1 MVTSILLLVTAL
13 GAGSAAGD
21 LGPGAPPGLL
31 SETLANGL
39 QVTILPDSA
48 SPVVATQ
55 LWYHVGSANEEA
67 GSRGFAHLFE
77 HMMFG
82 ETTHHARDQYA
93 RHHHRHGG
101 WQNAY
106 TTFDETVY
114 QSVIAPEHLRE
125 VLAMEADRMVHL
137 VLSQEN
143 LDNEKKIVSEEL
155 RLRTEND
162 PFSRVEVRTLKAV
175 LGHHPYASP
184 PVGTHD
190 DVAAATLDQS
200 RRFYDQ
206 YYRPRNAHLV
216 VVGPVDAQA
225 TLKAVRESFGAIP
238 AGGITPAEVPSL
250 ADWSFPEEVSLTEDL
265 PPTEVAVLVF
275 PLPPAGAEDHWA
287 IEVLTRMLGG
297 AEVDPFEE
305 VLIGDRRRAVHAE
318 TVWLRGRR
326 GGAVLFVAAYL
337 PYRRRATGFRLV
349 EETLGEL
356 SRLDWLTEESLAS
369 AKRALI
375 RQEMRRTF
383 FADQRADAIGR
394 AAWWLGDEQLA
405 FTGTAHIREL
415 TRDEVAAAYRKLIAE
430 ASPIRLYIKPERVP
444 LVVRLFG
451 WIYPLLNR

>member
-1 MVTSILLLVTAL
+1 VFASALFLIAAL
-13 GAGSAAGD
+13 GAGSAAGETD
-21 LGPGAPPGLL
+21 LGALPGLL
-31 SETLANGL
+31 SDTLPNGL
-39 QVTILPDSA
+39 RVTILPDPA

-55 LWYHVGSANEEA
+55 LWYHVGSANEQA

-77 HMMFG
+77 HLMFG
-82 ETTHHARDQYA
+82 ETTHRARDEYA
-93 RHHHRHGG
+93 QHHHRHGG

-106 TTFDETVY
+106 TAFDETVY
-114 QSVIAPEHLRE
+114 QSVIAPEHHRE

-162 PFSRVEVRTLKAV
+162 PLSRVEVRALKAV
-175 LGHHPYASP
+175 LGHHPYAHP
-184 PVGTHD
+184 PVGTHEE
-190 DVAAATLDQS
+190 VAAANLEQC
-200 RRFYDQ
+200 RRFYEQ
-206 YYRPRNAHLV
+206 YYGPRNAHLV
-216 VVGPVDAQA
+216 VVGPVDPEA
-225 TLKAVRESFGAIP
+225 TLAAVRESFGVIP

-250 ADWSFPEEVSLTEDL
+250 VGWSFPEEVKLTEDL
-265 PPTEVAVLVF
+265 PPAEVAVLAF

-305 VLIGDRRRAVHAE
+305 VLVDQQRRALYAE
-318 TVWLRGRR
+318 TIWLRGRR
-326 GGAVLFVAAYL
+326 GGAVLFAAAYL
-337 PYRRRATGFRLV
+337 PYRRRTTGFQLM
-349 EETLGEL
+349 EETLAEL

-383 FADQRADAIGR
+383 FADLRADAIGR
-394 AAWWLGDEQLA
+394 AAWWLGDEELA
-405 FTGTAHIREL
+405 FTGISHIRDL
-415 TRDEVAAAYRKLIAE
+415 TRDEVAATYRKLIAE
-430 ASPIRLYIKPERVP
+430 AAAIRLYIKPERVP